1 MYGRNTVHC
10 VCSFWRGKKR
20 LWSLS
25 VISKRNPW
33 NRRARN
39 RRAWNKRAW
48 NKRAGLNQYKGRS
61 AWNSYRKTF
70 LIKNLNLSPNCFLWL
85 CVKAKAKE
93 VYIETRN
100 NERIVTKSMNKINNA
115 VQTYWK
121 LVFDNNSHSP
131 TSFPTLDTKLVN
143 CNFNREIHVWNYGVY
158 YFWGYSSLSLSL
170 ICILFISL
178 NLNSS
183 DLWQIRLCLG
193 KHCK

>member
-1 MYGRNTVHC
+1 MHGTRTEKL
-10 VCSFWRGKKR
+10 F
-20 LWSLS
+20 LS
-25 VISKRNPW
+25 
-33 NRRARN
+33 
-39 RRAWNKRAW
+39 
-48 NKRAGLNQYKGRS
+48 
-61 AWNSYRKTF
+61 
-70 LIKNLNLSPNCFLWL
+70 KNLNLSPNCFLWL

-100 NERIVTKSMNKINNA
+100 NEPIVTKSMNKINNA

-170 ICILFISL
+170 ICILFIVWIWIAVIYDRL
-178 NLNSS
+178 DYVWANTVNS
-183 DLWQIRLCLG
+183 I
-193 KHCK
+193 